1 MADDIY
7 DSKAYDSSEEHN
19 GNASQG
25 QSEPTSAQ
33 ENHVEPEQIY
43 RPAPEY
49 GAYGPV
55 DVSDANNGD
64 VNKNSGDSNHSG
76 ESLQNQ
82 EQIGANGASVANS
95 ANSRDHA
102 NSEYGNGLDNP
113 FLPYGDPYNAN
124 GEQKQT
130 RFGNPYD
137 LSDDNSADNSVDSI
151 DDNSADNSAESQ
163 TAEAPNQV
171 LNQAPDQASI
181 QMQSQTPNVVYK
193 KRGFKAESKENSTIM
208 VAIVSSIISAIVC
221 VVVMAFVLTQGLIPI
236 PGAGTLADVGAQSPS
251 KGTAVVKGGQSPD
264 WRSVAKNVSGGVV
277 SIQARNSK
285 NMSKGSGAI
294 IDKQG
299 HVVTNNHVIAGMQQ
313 LQVTLSSGQIYKAK
327 LVGTDKTTD
336 LAVLKV
342 DGLPSS
348 IKPVDFA
355 DSDALAVGQP
365 IMAIG
370 NPLGYDDTATTGIV
384 SALNRPVSVMDDQS
398 RSEIVTNAVQI
409 DAAINPGNSGGPTF
423 DASGKVIGINSSIA
437 ATSARG
443 GTAGSIGIGFAIP
456 SNLVKRVVNEIIK
469 YGSVKHVALGI
480 MVKSVNVTQNN
491 ITRGG
496 AQVASVT
503 PGAPAAKAG
512 MRAGDTIVAFNGKS
526 VTSNYSLLGFVRATA
541 LGDKATITVVR
552 GNGTVNLTVK
562 FNQEEAAVNGATRQD
577 PRSLRKRGNKKPDSS
592 QNNSQKGSGGDSS
605 DDDDDPLDQLPR
617 GGDDD
622 SDDGGIFDPFGFW

>member
-7 DSKAYDSSEEHN
+7 DSKAYDSSEEQN
-19 GNASQG
+19 GNASQS
-25 QSEPTSAQ
+25 QSKPLSAQ
-33 ENHVEPEQIY
+33 ENQANSEQIY

-55 DVSDANNGD
+55 DAGD
-64 VNKNSGDSNHSG
+64 VNNSG

-82 EQIGANGASVANS
+82 EQSSASNLGSASGTSDASDANGANS
-95 ANSRDHA
+95 ANSSDYAH
-102 NSEYGNGLDNP
+102 SKDSDDLDNP
-113 FLPYGDPYNAN
+113 FLPYGDPYNNNA
-124 GEQKQT
+124 QKRA

-137 LSDDNSADNSVDSI
+137 LSADNSGE
-151 DDNSADNSAESQ
+151 NSADNSADNADSADNI
-163 TAEAPNQV
+163 AENQPAED
-171 LNQAPDQASI
+171 LAQDPAQASS
-181 QMQSQTPNVVYK
+181 QNPLQTPNVVYK
-193 KRGFKAESKENSTIM
+193 KRGFRAESKENSTIT
-208 VAIVSSIISAIVC
+208 VAIVSSIVSAIVC
-221 VVVMAFVLTQGLIPI
+221 VVVMAFALTQGLIPI
-236 PGAGTLADVGAQSPS
+236 PGAGTLADVGAQSHS
-251 KGTAVVKGGQSPD
+251 KGTAVVKGGQAPD

-313 LQVTLSSGQIYKAK
+313 LQVTLSNGQIYKAK

-342 DGLPSS
+342 DGLPNSV
-348 IKPVDFA
+348 KPVDFA

-365 IMAIG
+365 VMAIG

-423 DASGKVIGINSSIA
+423 DAAGKVIGINSSIA

-456 SNLVKRVVNEIIK
+456 SNLVKRVVTEIIK
-469 YGSVKHVALGI
+469 HGSVKHVALGI
-480 MVKSVNVTQNN
+480 MVKSVNVTQNS

-503 PGAPAAKAG
+503 PGAPASKAG

-577 PRSLRKRGNKKPDSS
+577 PRSLRRRSNKKPDSS
-592 QNNSQKGSGGDSS
+592 QNKSQKGDGGDSS
-605 DDDDDPLDQLPR
+605 DDDDDPLNQLPR

>member
-19 GNASQG
+19 GNASQS

-33 ENHVEPEQIY
+33 ENHVESEQIY

-55 DVSDANNGD
+55 DASDANNGD
-64 VNKNSGDSNHSG
+64 ANKNSGDSNHSG

-95 ANSRDHA
+95 ANSRDYA

-124 GEQKQT
+124 GEQKRT

-137 LSDDNSADNSVDSI
+137 LSDDNSTDSSVDNSV
-151 DDNSADNSAESQ
+151 DNSAESQ
-163 TAEAPNQV
+163 PAESPNQV
-171 LNQAPDQASI
+171 LNQAPG
-181 QMQSQTPNVVYK
+181 QMPGQTPNVVYK

-251 KGTAVVKGGQSPD
+251 KGTAVIKGGQAPD

-277 SIQARNSK
+277 SIQARNDK

-313 LQVTLSSGQIYKAK
+313 LQVTLSNGQIYKAK

-469 YGSVKHVALGI
+469 HGSVKHVALGI

-503 PGAPAAKAG
+503 PGAPAAKGG

-592 QNNSQKGSGGDSS
+592 QNKSQKGSGGDSS

>member
-7 DSKAYDSSEEHN
+7 DSKAYDSSDVQSEQS
-19 GNASQG
+19 SQG
-25 QSEPTSAQ
+25 QSQTENAKQTGQGEPQ
-33 ENHVEPEQIY
+33 VY

-55 DVSDANNGD
+55 NTGD
-64 VNKNSGDSNHSG
+64 GSN
-76 ESLQNQ
+76 EN
-82 EQIGANGASVANS
+82 NS
-95 ANSRDHA
+95 ANSSVAGDSSA
-102 NSEYGNGLDNP
+102 NDGEESSRNTVNGDYARSDDNLDNP
-113 FLPYGDPYNAN
+113 FLPYGDPYSGNIKN
-124 GEQKQT
+124 S

-137 LSDDNSADNSVDSI
+137 LSDDAAGDDAADGDAG
-151 DDNSADNSAESQ
+151 DNQGDAVHGEVQGS
-163 TAEAPNQV
+163 
-171 LNQAPDQASI
+171 DQG
-181 QMQSQTPNVVYK
+181 PHVVYK
-193 KRGFKAESKENSTIM
+193 KRGARKESRENSNIT
-208 VAIVSSIISAIVC
+208 VAIVSSIISAVVC
-221 VVVMAFVLTQGLIPI
+221 VVVMSFAITQGLISI
-236 PGAGTLADVGAQSPS
+236 PGSGTLADVGAQSSS

-277 SIQARNSK
+277 SIQARNDK

-313 LQVTLSSGQIYKAK
+313 LQVTLSNGQIYKAK

-342 DGLPSS
+342 DGLPSNV
-348 IKPVDFA
+348 KPVEFA
-355 DSDALAVGQP
+355 DSDALAVGEP
-365 IMAIG
+365 VMAIG

-423 DASGKVIGINSSIA
+423 DAAGKVIGINSSIA

-469 YGSVKHVALGI
+469 NGSVKHVALGI

-503 PGAPAAKAG
+503 PGAPAAKGG
-512 MRAGDTIVAFNGKS
+512 MRAGDTIVAFNGKP

-577 PRSLRKRGNKKPDSS
+577 PRSLRKRGSKKPDSS
-592 QNNSQKGSGGDSS
+592 DKKSQNDNGGDSS
-605 DDDDDPLDQLPR
+605 DGDDDPLDQLPR

>member
-7 DSKAYDSSEEHN
+7 DSKAYDSSEEQN
-19 GNASQG
+19 GNASQS

-33 ENHVEPEQIY
+33 ENHVNSEQIY

-55 DVSDANNGD
+55 DAGDANSDA
-64 VNKNSGDSNHSG
+64 NKNSGDSNNSG

-82 EQIGANGASVANS
+82 EQSGASGASVANG
-95 ANSRDHA
+95 ANSRDYEK
-102 NSEYGNGLDNP
+102 SEYGNDLDNP

-137 LSDDNSADNSVDSI
+137 LSA
-151 DDNSADNSAESQ
+151 DNSADNSAESQ
-163 TAEAPNQV
+163 PAEASNQSPNQS
-171 LNQAPDQASI
+171 P
-181 QMQSQTPNVVYK
+181 SQNPNVVYK

-313 LQVTLSSGQIYKAK
+313 LQVTLSNGQIYKAK

-469 YGSVKHVALGI
+469 NGSVKHVALGI

-503 PGAPAAKAG
+503 PGAPAAKGG

-577 PRSLRKRGNKKPDSS
+577 PRSLRKRSNKKPDPSDKKS
-592 QNNSQKGSGGDSS
+592 QNGNGGDSS
-605 DDDDDPLDQLPR
+605 DDDDDTLDQLPR

>member
-7 DSKAYDSSEEHN
+7 DSKAYDSSEVQSEQS
-19 GNASQG
+19 SQG
-25 QSEPTSAQ
+25 QSQTEETKQTGQGEP
-33 ENHVEPEQIY
+33 QIY

-55 DVSDANNGD
+55 NTGDGSDEN
-64 VNKNSGDSNHSG
+64 
-76 ESLQNQ
+76 
-82 EQIGANGASVANS
+82 NS
-95 ANSRDHA
+95 ANSSVAGDSTA
-102 NSEYGNGLDNP
+102 NDGEESPRNTVNGDYARSDDNLDNP
-113 FLPYGDPYNAN
+113 FLPYGDPYSGNIKN
-124 GEQKQT
+124 S

-137 LSDDNSADNSVDSI
+137 LSDAAADGDAADGDAGDNQ
-151 DDNSADNSAESQ
+151 DDAVHGEVQVVNQGSNQ
-163 TAEAPNQV
+163 NPNQSP
-171 LNQAPDQASI
+171 NQGPH
-181 QMQSQTPNVVYK
+181 VVYK
-193 KRGFKAESKENSTIM
+193 KRGARKESRENSNIT
-208 VAIVSSIISAIVC
+208 VAIVSSIISAVVC
-221 VVVMAFVLTQGLIPI
+221 VVVMSFAITQGLISI
-236 PGAGTLADVGAQSPS
+236 PGSGTLADVGTQSSS

-277 SIQARNSK
+277 SIQARNDK

-313 LQVTLSSGQIYKAK
+313 LQVTLSNGQIYKAK

-342 DGLPSS
+342 DGLPSNV
-348 IKPVDFA
+348 KPVEFA
-355 DSDALAVGQP
+355 NSDALAVGEP
-365 IMAIG
+365 VMAIG

-423 DASGKVIGINSSIA
+423 DAAGKVIGINSSIA

-469 YGSVKHVALGI
+469 NGSVKHVALGI

-503 PGAPAAKAG
+503 PGAPAAKGG
-512 MRAGDTIVAFNGKS
+512 MRAGDTIVAFNGKP

-577 PRSLRKRGNKKPDSS
+577 PRSLRKRGSKKPDSS
-592 QNNSQKGSGGDSS
+592 DKKSQNNNGGDSS
-605 DDDDDPLDQLPR
+605 DGDDDPLDQLPR

>member
-19 GNASQG
+19 GNASQS

-55 DVSDANNGD
+55 GASDVNNSDA
-64 VNKNSGDSNHSG
+64 NKNSGDSNHSV

-95 ANSRDHA
+95 ANSRDYA

-124 GEQKQT
+124 GEQKRT

-137 LSDDNSADNSVDSI
+137 LS

-171 LNQAPDQASI
+171 LNQAPG
-181 QMQSQTPNVVYK
+181 QTPNVVYK

-313 LQVTLSSGQIYKAK
+313 LQVTLSNGQIYKAK

-469 YGSVKHVALGI
+469 NGSVKHVALGI

-503 PGAPAAKAG
+503 PGAPAAKGG

-577 PRSLRKRGNKKPDSS
+577 PRSLRKRSNKKPDSS
-592 QNNSQKGSGGDSS
+592 DKKSQNGNGGDSS
-605 DDDDDPLDQLPR
+605 DDDDDTLDQLPR

>member
-7 DSKAYDSSEEHN
+7 DSKAYDSSEEQN
-19 GNASQG
+19 GNASQS
-25 QSEPTSAQ
+25 QSEPTRAQ

-55 DVSDANNGD
+55 DAGDANSDA
-64 VNKNSGDSNHSG
+64 NKNSGDSNNSG

-82 EQIGANGASVANS
+82 EQSGASGASVANG
-95 ANSRDHA
+95 ANSRDYEK
-102 NSEYGNGLDNP
+102 SEYGNDLDNP
-113 FLPYGDPYNAN
+113 FLPYGDPYNSN

-137 LSDDNSADNSVDSI
+137 LSADNSDDNSADS
-151 DDNSADNSAESQ
+151 SAESQ
-163 TAEAPNQV
+163 PAEASNQSPNQS
-171 LNQAPDQASI
+171 P
-181 QMQSQTPNVVYK
+181 SQNPNVVYK

-208 VAIVSSIISAIVC
+208 VAIVSSIVSAIVC

-251 KGTAVVKGGQSPD
+251 KGTAVIKGGQAPD

-313 LQVTLSSGQIYKAK
+313 LQVTLSNGQIYKAK

-348 IKPVDFA
+348 VKPVDFA

-365 IMAIG
+365 VMAIG

-469 YGSVKHVALGI
+469 NGSVKHVALGI

-503 PGAPAAKAG
+503 PGAPAAKGG

-577 PRSLRKRGNKKPDSS
+577 PRSLRKRSNKKPDSS
-592 QNNSQKGSGGDSS
+592 DKKSQNNNGGDSS
-605 DDDDDPLDQLPR
+605 DGDDDPLDQLPR

>member
-1 MADDIY
+1 M
-7 DSKAYDSSEEHN
+7 
-19 GNASQG
+19 
-25 QSEPTSAQ
+25 
-33 ENHVEPEQIY
+33 
-43 RPAPEY
+43 
-49 GAYGPV
+49 
-55 DVSDANNGD
+55 
-64 VNKNSGDSNHSG
+64 
-76 ESLQNQ
+76 
-82 EQIGANGASVANS
+82 
-95 ANSRDHA
+95 
-102 NSEYGNGLDNP
+102 
-113 FLPYGDPYNAN
+113 
-124 GEQKQT
+124 
-130 RFGNPYD
+130 
-137 LSDDNSADNSVDSI
+137 SDDAADGDAGDGDAGDNQ
-151 DDNSADNSAESQ
+151 DDAVHGEVQVINQGSNQ
-163 TAEAPNQV
+163 NPNQG
-171 LNQAPDQASI
+171 PH
-181 QMQSQTPNVVYK
+181 VVYK
-193 KRGFKAESKENSTIM
+193 KRGARKESRENSNIT
-208 VAIVSSIISAIVC
+208 VAIVSSIISAVVC
-221 VVVMAFVLTQGLIPI
+221 VVVMSFAITQGLISI
-236 PGAGTLADVGAQSPS
+236 PGSGTLADVGTQSSS

-277 SIQARNSK
+277 SIQARNDK

-313 LQVTLSSGQIYKAK
+313 LQVTLSNGQIYKAK

-342 DGLPSS
+342 DGLPSNV
-348 IKPVDFA
+348 KPVEFA
-355 DSDALAVGQP
+355 DSDALAVGEP
-365 IMAIG
+365 VMAIG

-423 DASGKVIGINSSIA
+423 DAAGKVIGINSSIA

-469 YGSVKHVALGI
+469 NGSVKHVALGI

-503 PGAPAAKAG
+503 PGAPAAKGG
-512 MRAGDTIVAFNGKS
+512 MRAGDTIVAFNGKP

-577 PRSLRKRGNKKPDSS
+577 PRSLRKRGSKKPDSS
-592 QNNSQKGSGGDSS
+592 DKKSQNNNGGDSS
-605 DDDDDPLDQLPR
+605 GGDDDPLDQLPR

>member
-7 DSKAYDSSEEHN
+7 DSKAYDSSEEQN
-19 GNASQG
+19 GNASQS
-25 QSEPTSAQ
+25 QSKPLSAQ
-33 ENHVEPEQIY
+33 ENQANSEQIY

-55 DVSDANNGD
+55 DEGD
-64 VNKNSGDSNHSG
+64 VNNSG

-82 EQIGANGASVANS
+82 EQSSASNLGSASGTSDASDASGANS
-95 ANSRDHA
+95 ANSSDYAH
-102 NSEYGNGLDNP
+102 SKDSDDLDNP
-113 FLPYGDPYNAN
+113 FLPYGDPYNNNA
-124 GEQKQT
+124 QKRA

-137 LSDDNSADNSVDSI
+137 LSTDNSGENSADNAD
-151 DDNSADNSAESQ
+151 SADNIAENQPAEDLAQNPAQDSSQ
-163 TAEAPNQV
+163 NP
-171 LNQAPDQASI
+171 L
-181 QMQSQTPNVVYK
+181 QTPNVVYK
-193 KRGFKAESKENSTIM
+193 KHGFRAESKENSTIT

-221 VVVMAFVLTQGLIPI
+221 VVVMAFALTQGLIPI
-236 PGAGTLADVGAQSPS
+236 PGAGTLADVGAQSHS
-251 KGTAVVKGGQSPD
+251 KGTAVVKGGQAPD

-313 LQVTLSSGQIYKAK
+313 LQVTLSNGQIYKAK

-342 DGLPSS
+342 DGLPNNV
-348 IKPVDFA
+348 KPVDFA

-365 IMAIG
+365 VMAIG

-423 DASGKVIGINSSIA
+423 DAAGKVIGINSSIA

-456 SNLVKRVVNEIIK
+456 SNLVKRVVTEIIK
-469 YGSVKHVALGI
+469 HGSVKHVALGI

-577 PRSLRKRGNKKPDSS
+577 PRSLRRRSNKKPDSS
-592 QNNSQKGSGGDSS
+592 QNKSQKGDGGGSS
-605 DDDDDPLDQLPR
+605 DDDDDSLDQLPR

>member
-7 DSKAYDSSEEHN
+7 DSKAYDSSEEQN
-19 GNASQG
+19 GNASQS
-25 QSEPTSAQ
+25 QSELTRAQ
-33 ENHVEPEQIY
+33 ENHVNSEQIY

-55 DVSDANNGD
+55 DAGDANSDA
-64 VNKNSGDSNHSG
+64 NKNSGDSNNSD

-82 EQIGANGASVANS
+82 EQSGASGASVANG
-95 ANSRDHA
+95 ANSRDYEK
-102 NSEYGNGLDNP
+102 SEYGNDLDNP
-113 FLPYGDPYNAN
+113 FLPYGDPYNSN

-137 LSDDNSADNSVDSI
+137 LSDDHSVDNSV
-151 DDNSADNSAESQ
+151 DNSAESQ
-163 TAEAPNQV
+163 PAEAS
-171 LNQAPDQASI
+171 NQASN
-181 QMQSQTPNVVYK
+181 QSPSQNPNVVYK

-313 LQVTLSSGQIYKAK
+313 LQVTLSNGQIYKAK

-348 IKPVDFA
+348 VKPVDFA

-365 IMAIG
+365 VMAIG

-469 YGSVKHVALGI
+469 NGSVKHVALGI

-503 PGAPAAKAG
+503 PGAPAAKGG

-577 PRSLRKRGNKKPDSS
+577 PRSLRKRSNKKPDPSDKKS
-592 QNNSQKGSGGDSS
+592 QNGNGGDSS
-605 DDDDDPLDQLPR
+605 DDDDDTLDQLPR

>member
-1 MADDIY
+1 
-7 DSKAYDSSEEHN
+7 KAYDSSEEHN
-19 GNASQG
+19 GNASQS

-55 DVSDANNGD
+55 GASDVNNSDA
-64 VNKNSGDSNHSG
+64 NKNSGDSNHSV

-95 ANSRDHA
+95 ANSRDYA

-124 GEQKQT
+124 GEQKRT

-137 LSDDNSADNSVDSI
+137 LS

-171 LNQAPDQASI
+171 LNQAPG
-181 QMQSQTPNVVYK
+181 QMLSQTPNVVYK

-313 LQVTLSSGQIYKAK
+313 LQVTLSNGQIYKAK

-469 YGSVKHVALGI
+469 HGSVKHVALGI

-592 QNNSQKGSGGDSS
+592 QNKRQKGDGGDSS

>member
-7 DSKAYDSSEEHN
+7 DSKAYDSSEEQN
-19 GNASQG
+19 GNASQS

-55 DVSDANNGD
+55 DASDANNGD
-64 VNKNSGDSNHSG
+64 ANKNSGDSNNSG

-82 EQIGANGASVANS
+82 EQSGASGASVANG
-95 ANSRDHA
+95 ANSRDYE
-102 NSEYGNGLDNP
+102 NSEYGNDLDNP

-137 LSDDNSADNSVDSI
+137 LSDDNSADNS
-151 DDNSADNSAESQ
+151 AESQ
-163 TAEAPNQV
+163 PAEAS
-171 LNQAPDQASI
+171 NQASN
-181 QMQSQTPNVVYK
+181 QSPSQNPNVVYK

-251 KGTAVVKGGQSPD
+251 KGTAVIKGGQAPD

-277 SIQARNSK
+277 SIQARNDK

-313 LQVTLSSGQIYKAK
+313 LQVTLSNGQIYKAK

-342 DGLPSS
+342 DGLPSNV
-348 IKPVDFA
+348 KPVEFA
-355 DSDALAVGQP
+355 NSDALAVGEP
-365 IMAIG
+365 VMAIG

-423 DASGKVIGINSSIA
+423 DAAGKVIGINSSIA

-469 YGSVKHVALGI
+469 NGSVKHVALGI

-503 PGAPAAKAG
+503 PGAPAAKGG
-512 MRAGDTIVAFNGKS
+512 MRAGDTIVAFNGKP

-577 PRSLRKRGNKKPDSS
+577 PRSLRKRGSKKPDSS
-592 QNNSQKGSGGDSS
+592 DKKSQNNNGGDSS
-605 DDDDDPLDQLPR
+605 DGDDDPLDQLPR

>member
-19 GNASQG
+19 GNASQS

-33 ENHVEPEQIY
+33 ENHVESEQIY

-55 DVSDANNGD
+55 DASDANNGD
-64 VNKNSGDSNHSG
+64 ANKNSGDSNHSG

-95 ANSRDHA
+95 ANSRDYA

-124 GEQKQT
+124 GEQKRT

-137 LSDDNSADNSVDSI
+137 LSDDNSTDSS

-163 TAEAPNQV
+163 PAEAPNQV
-171 LNQAPDQASI
+171 LNQVPDQASS

-193 KRGFKAESKENSTIM
+193 KRGFKAEYKENSTIM

-313 LQVTLSSGQIYKAK
+313 LQVTLSNGQIYKAK

-469 YGSVKHVALGI
+469 HGSVKHVALGI

-592 QNNSQKGSGGDSS
+592 QNKRQKGDGGDSS

>member
-7 DSKAYDSSEEHN
+7 DSKAYDSSEEQN
-19 GNASQG
+19 GNASQS
-25 QSEPTSAQ
+25 QSKPLSAQ
-33 ENHVEPEQIY
+33 ENQANSEQIY

-55 DVSDANNGD
+55 GAGD
-64 VNKNSGDSNHSG
+64 VNNSG

-82 EQIGANGASVANS
+82 EQSSASNLGSASGTSDASDANGANS
-95 ANSRDHA
+95 ANSSDYAHS
-102 NSEYGNGLDNP
+102 NDSDDLDNP
-113 FLPYGDPYNAN
+113 FLPYGDPYNNNA
-124 GEQKQT
+124 QKRA

-137 LSDDNSADNSVDSI
+137 LSADNSGE
-151 DDNSADNSAESQ
+151 NSADNSADNADSADNIAANQ
-163 TAEAPNQV
+163 PAEDLAQNPT
-171 LNQAPDQASI
+171 QASS
-181 QMQSQTPNVVYK
+181 QNPLQTPNVVYK
-193 KRGFKAESKENSTIM
+193 KRGFRAESKENSTIT
-208 VAIVSSIISAIVC
+208 VAIVSSIVSAIVC
-221 VVVMAFVLTQGLIPI
+221 VVVMAFALTQGLIPI
-236 PGAGTLADVGAQSPS
+236 PGAGTLADVGAQSHS
-251 KGTAVVKGGQSPD
+251 KGTAVVKGGQAPD

-313 LQVTLSSGQIYKAK
+313 LQVTLSNGQIYKAK

-342 DGLPSS
+342 DGLPNSV
-348 IKPVDFA
+348 KPVDFA

-365 IMAIG
+365 VMAIG

-423 DASGKVIGINSSIA
+423 DAAGKVIGINSSIA

-456 SNLVKRVVNEIIK
+456 SNLVKRVVTEIIK
-469 YGSVKHVALGI
+469 HGSVKHVALGI
-480 MVKSVNVTQNN
+480 MVKSVNVTQNS

-577 PRSLRKRGNKKPDSS
+577 PRSLRRRSNKKPDSS
-592 QNNSQKGSGGDSS
+592 QNKSQKGDGGGSS
-605 DDDDDPLDQLPR
+605 DDDDDPLNQLPR

>member
-7 DSKAYDSSEEHN
+7 DSKAYDSSEEQN
-19 GNASQG
+19 GNASQS

-33 ENHVEPEQIY
+33 ENHVNSEQIY

-55 DVSDANNGD
+55 DAGDANSDA
-64 VNKNSGDSNHSG
+64 NKNSGDSNNSG

-82 EQIGANGASVANS
+82 EQSGASGASVANG
-95 ANSRDHA
+95 ANSRDYEK
-102 NSEYGNGLDNP
+102 SEYGNDLDNP

-137 LSDDNSADNSVDSI
+137 LSA
-151 DDNSADNSAESQ
+151 DNSADNSAESQ
-163 TAEAPNQV
+163 PAEASNQSPNQS
-171 LNQAPDQASI
+171 P
-181 QMQSQTPNVVYK
+181 SQNPNVVYK

-251 KGTAVVKGGQSPD
+251 KGTAVVKGGQAPD

-313 LQVTLSSGQIYKAK
+313 LQVTLSNGQIYKAK

-348 IKPVDFA
+348 VKPVDFA

-365 IMAIG
+365 VMAIG

-469 YGSVKHVALGI
+469 NGSVKHVALGI

-503 PGAPAAKAG
+503 PGAPAAKGG

-577 PRSLRKRGNKKPDSS
+577 PRSLRKRSNKKPDSS
-592 QNNSQKGSGGDSS
+592 DKKSQNGNGGDSS
-605 DDDDDPLDQLPR
+605 DDDDDTLDQLPR

>member
-7 DSKAYDSSEEHN
+7 DSKAYDSSEEQN
-19 GNASQG
+19 GNASQS
-25 QSEPTSAQ
+25 QSEPTSVQ
-33 ENHVEPEQIY
+33 ENHVNPEQIY

-55 DVSDANNGD
+55 DASDANNGD
-64 VNKNSGDSNHSG
+64 ANKNSGDSNNSG

-82 EQIGANGASVANS
+82 EQNGASSASVANS
-95 ANSRDHA
+95 ANRRDYE
-102 NSEYGNGLDNP
+102 NSEYGNDLDTP

-124 GEQKQT
+124 GEQKRT

-137 LSDDNSADNSVDSI
+137 LGDDNSADNSVDG
-151 DDNSADNSAESQ
+151 SADSGDDNSAESQ
-163 TAEAPNQV
+163 PAEEPNQS
-171 LNQAPDQASI
+171 PI
-181 QMQSQTPNVVYK
+181 QNPNVVYK

-264 WRSVAKNVSGGVV
+264 WRSVSKNVSGGVV

-313 LQVTLSSGQIYKAK
+313 LQVTLSNGQIYKAK

-348 IKPVDFA
+348 VKPVDFA

-469 YGSVKHVALGI
+469 NGSVKHVALGI

-503 PGAPAAKAG
+503 PGAPAAKGG

-592 QNNSQKGSGGDSS
+592 DKKSQNGNGGDSS
-605 DDDDDPLDQLPR
+605 DDDDDTLDQLPR

>member
-7 DSKAYDSSEEHN
+7 DSKAYDSSEEQN
-19 GNASQG
+19 GNASQS
-25 QSEPTSAQ
+25 QSEPTSVQ
-33 ENHVEPEQIY
+33 ENHVNPEQIY

-55 DVSDANNGD
+55 DAGDANSDA
-64 VNKNSGDSNHSG
+64 NKNSGDSNNFG

-82 EQIGANGASVANS
+82 EQNGASSASVANS
-95 ANSRDHA
+95 ANSRDYEK
-102 NSEYGNGLDNP
+102 SEYGNDLDNP
-113 FLPYGDPYNAN
+113 FLPYGDPYNSN

-137 LSDDNSADNSVDSI
+137 LSDDNSDGNSA
-151 DDNSADNSAESQ
+151 DNSADNSAESQ
-163 TAEAPNQV
+163 PAEAPNQV
-171 LNQAPDQASI
+171 LNQAPG
-181 QMQSQTPNVVYK
+181 QMPGKTPNVVYK

-313 LQVTLSSGQIYKAK
+313 LQVTLSNGQIYKAK

-469 YGSVKHVALGI
+469 HGSVKHVALGI

-592 QNNSQKGSGGDSS
+592 QNKRQKGDGGDSS

>member
-7 DSKAYDSSEEHN
+7 DSKAYDSSEEQN
-19 GNASQG
+19 GNASQS

-55 DVSDANNGD
+55 DAGDANSDA
-64 VNKNSGDSNHSG
+64 NKNSGDSNNSG

-82 EQIGANGASVANS
+82 EQSGASGASVANG
-95 ANSRDHA
+95 ANSRDYE
-102 NSEYGNGLDNP
+102 NSEYGNDLDNP

-137 LSDDNSADNSVDSI
+137 LSDDNSADNS
-151 DDNSADNSAESQ
+151 AESQ
-163 TAEAPNQV
+163 PAEAS
-171 LNQAPDQASI
+171 NQASN
-181 QMQSQTPNVVYK
+181 QSPSQNPNVVYK

-251 KGTAVVKGGQSPD
+251 KGTAVIKGGQAPD

-277 SIQARNSK
+277 SIQARNDK

-313 LQVTLSSGQIYKAK
+313 LQVTLSNGQIYKAK

-348 IKPVDFA
+348 VKPVDFA

-365 IMAIG
+365 VMAIG

-469 YGSVKHVALGI
+469 NGSVKHVALGI

-503 PGAPAAKAG
+503 PGAPAAKGG

-577 PRSLRKRGNKKPDSS
+577 PRSLRKRSNKKPDSS
-592 QNNSQKGSGGDSS
+592 DKKSQNGSGGDSS
-605 DDDDDPLDQLPR
+605 DDDDDTLDQLPR

>member
-7 DSKAYDSSEEHN
+7 DSKAYDSSEEQN
-19 GNASQG
+19 GNASQS
-25 QSEPTSAQ
+25 QSKPLSAQ
-33 ENHVEPEQIY
+33 ENQANSEQIY

-55 DVSDANNGD
+55 GAGD
-64 VNKNSGDSNHSG
+64 VNNSG

-82 EQIGANGASVANS
+82 EQSSASNLGSASGTSDASDANGANS
-95 ANSRDHA
+95 ANSSDYAH
-102 NSEYGNGLDNP
+102 SKDSDDLDNP
-113 FLPYGDPYNAN
+113 FLPYGDPYNNNA
-124 GEQKQT
+124 QKRA

-137 LSDDNSADNSVDSI
+137 LSADNSGE
-151 DDNSADNSAESQ
+151 NSADNSADNADSADNI
-163 TAEAPNQV
+163 AENQPAED
-171 LNQAPDQASI
+171 LAQDPAQASS
-181 QMQSQTPNVVYK
+181 QNPLQTPNVVYK
-193 KRGFKAESKENSTIM
+193 KRGFRAESKENSTIT
-208 VAIVSSIISAIVC
+208 VAIVSSIVSAIVC
-221 VVVMAFVLTQGLIPI
+221 VVVMAFALTQGLIPI
-236 PGAGTLADVGAQSPS
+236 PGAGTLADVGAQSHS
-251 KGTAVVKGGQSPD
+251 KGTAVVKGGQAPD

-313 LQVTLSSGQIYKAK
+313 LQVTLSNGQIYKAK

-342 DGLPSS
+342 DGLPNSV
-348 IKPVDFA
+348 KPVDFA

-365 IMAIG
+365 VMAIG

-423 DASGKVIGINSSIA
+423 DAAGKVIGINSSIA

-456 SNLVKRVVNEIIK
+456 SNLVKRVVTEIIK
-469 YGSVKHVALGI
+469 HGSVKHVALGI

-577 PRSLRKRGNKKPDSS
+577 PRSLRRRSNKKPDSS
-592 QNNSQKGSGGDSS
+592 QNKSQKGDGGDSS
-605 DDDDDPLDQLPR
+605 DDDDDPLNQLPR

>member
-19 GNASQG
+19 GNASQS

-33 ENHVEPEQIY
+33 ENHVNPEQIY

-55 DVSDANNGD
+55 DAGDANSDAN
-64 VNKNSGDSNHSG
+64 KNNGDSNNSG

-82 EQIGANGASVANS
+82 EQIGASGASVANS
-95 ANSRDHA
+95 ANRRDYE
-102 NSEYGNGLDNP
+102 NSEYGNDLDTP

-124 GEQKQT
+124 GEQKRT

-137 LSDDNSADNSVDSI
+137 LG

-163 TAEAPNQV
+163 PAEASNQAPNQ
-171 LNQAPDQASI
+171 ASS
-181 QMQSQTPNVVYK
+181 QMPSQSPSQNPNVVYK

-313 LQVTLSSGQIYKAK
+313 LQVTLSNGQIYKAK

-469 YGSVKHVALGI
+469 HGSVKHVALGI

-592 QNNSQKGSGGDSS
+592 QNKSQKGDGGDSS

>member
-19 GNASQG
+19 GNASQS

-33 ENHVEPEQIY
+33 ENHVNSEQIY

-55 DVSDANNGD
+55 DAGDANSDAN
-64 VNKNSGDSNHSG
+64 KNNGDSNNSG

-82 EQIGANGASVANS
+82 EQSGASSASVANS
-95 ANSRDHA
+95 ANSRDYEK
-102 NSEYGNGLDNP
+102 SEYGNDLDNP
-113 FLPYGDPYNAN
+113 FLPYGDPYNSN

-137 LSDDNSADNSVDSI
+137 LSDGNSA
-151 DDNSADNSAESQ
+151 DNSADNSAESQ
-163 TAEAPNQV
+163 PAESPNQV
-171 LNQAPDQASI
+171 PDQAS
-181 QMQSQTPNVVYK
+181 SQTTSQNPNVVYK

-251 KGTAVVKGGQSPD
+251 KGTAVVKGGQAPD

-313 LQVTLSSGQIYKAK
+313 LQVTLSNGQIYKAK

-348 IKPVDFA
+348 VKPVDFA

-469 YGSVKHVALGI
+469 NGSVKHVALGI

-503 PGAPAAKAG
+503 PGAPAAKGG

-592 QNNSQKGSGGDSS
+592 QNKSQKGDGGDSS

>member
-7 DSKAYDSSEEHN
+7 DSKAYDSSEEQN
-19 GNASQG
+19 GNASQS
-25 QSEPTSAQ
+25 QSKPLGAQ
-33 ENHVEPEQIY
+33 ENQANSEQIY

-49 GAYGPV
+49 GAYGPI
-55 DVSDANNGD
+55 DAGD
-64 VNKNSGDSNHSG
+64 VNNSG

-82 EQIGANGASVANS
+82 EQSGVSNLGGASGANVASGANGSDYAHLEDS
-95 ANSRDHA
+95 DD
-102 NSEYGNGLDNP
+102 LDNP
-113 FLPYGDPYNAN
+113 FLPYGDPYNNA
-124 GEQKQT
+124 QKQA

-137 LSDDNSADNSVDSI
+137 LSAGNN
-151 DDNSADNSAESQ
+151 ADNSANTDNADNIAENQ
-163 TAEAPNQV
+163 PAEAPNQ
-171 LNQAPDQASI
+171 APR
-181 QMQSQTPNVVYK
+181 QTPNVVYK
-193 KRGFKAESKENSTIM
+193 KRGFKAESKENSTIT

-221 VVVMAFVLTQGLIPI
+221 VVVMAFALTQGIIPI
-236 PGAGTLADVGAQSPS
+236 PGAGTLANVGAQSPS
-251 KGTAVVKGGQSPD
+251 KGTAVVKGGQTPD

-277 SIQARNSK
+277 SIQARNST

-294 IDKQG
+294 IDRQG

-313 LQVTLSSGQIYKAK
+313 LQVTLSNGQIYKAK

-348 IKPVDFA
+348 VKPVDFA

-365 IMAIG
+365 VMAIG

-456 SNLVKRVVNEIIK
+456 SNLVKRVVTEIIK
-469 YGSVKHVALGI
+469 NGSVKHVALGI

-512 MRAGDTIVAFNGKS
+512 MRAGDTIVAFNGRS

-577 PRSLRKRGNKKPDSS
+577 PRSLRRRGNKKPDSS
-592 QNNSQKGSGGDSS
+592 QNKSQKGNGGDSL
-605 DDDDDPLDQLPR
+605 DDGDPLDQLPR

>member
-7 DSKAYDSSEEHN
+7 DSKAYDSSEEQN
-19 GNASQG
+19 GNASQS

-33 ENHVEPEQIY
+33 ENHVNPEQIY

-55 DVSDANNGD
+55 DASDANNGD
-64 VNKNSGDSNHSG
+64 ANKNSGDSNHSG

-95 ANSRDHA
+95 ANSRDYE
-102 NSEYGNGLDNP
+102 NSEYGNDLDTP
-113 FLPYGDPYNAN
+113 FLPYGDPYNSN

-137 LSDDNSADNSVDSI
+137 LG

-163 TAEAPNQV
+163 PAEAPNQV
-171 LNQAPDQASI
+171 LNQAPG
-181 QMQSQTPNVVYK
+181 QMPGKTPNVVYK

-313 LQVTLSSGQIYKAK
+313 LQVTLSNGQIYKAK

-348 IKPVDFA
+348 VKPVDFA

-469 YGSVKHVALGI
+469 HGSVKHVALGI

-503 PGAPAAKAG
+503 PGAPAAKGG

-592 QNNSQKGSGGDSS
+592 DKKSQNGNGGDSS
-605 DDDDDPLDQLPR
+605 DDDDDTLDQLPR

>member
-19 GNASQG
+19 GNASQS

-33 ENHVEPEQIY
+33 ENHVNSEQIY

-55 DVSDANNGD
+55 DASDANNGD
-64 VNKNSGDSNHSG
+64 ANKNSGDSNHSG

-95 ANSRDHA
+95 ANSRDYE
-102 NSEYGNGLDNP
+102 NSEYGNDLDTP
-113 FLPYGDPYNAN
+113 FLPYGDPYNSN

-137 LSDDNSADNSVDSI
+137 LSDDNSADNSVDSS

-171 LNQAPDQASI
+171 LNQAPG
-181 QMQSQTPNVVYK
+181 QMPGQTPNVVYK

-313 LQVTLSSGQIYKAK
+313 LQVTLSNGQIYKAK

-469 YGSVKHVALGI
+469 NGSVKHVALGI

-592 QNNSQKGSGGDSS
+592 QNKSQKGSGGDSS

>member
-7 DSKAYDSSEEHN
+7 DSKAYDSSDVQSEQS
-19 GNASQG
+19 SQG
-25 QSEPTSAQ
+25 QSQTENAKQTGQDEP
-33 ENHVEPEQIY
+33 QIY

-55 DVSDANNGD
+55 NTGDGSDEN
-64 VNKNSGDSNHSG
+64 
-76 ESLQNQ
+76 
-82 EQIGANGASVANS
+82 NS
-95 ANSRDHA
+95 ANSSVAGDSSA
-102 NSEYGNGLDNP
+102 NDGEESSRNTVNGDYARSDDNLDNP
-113 FLPYGDPYNAN
+113 FLPYADPYSSNIKN
-124 GEQKQT
+124 S

-137 LSDDNSADNSVDSI
+137 LSDDAAGDAAAAGDAEDAGDNQGDAVHGEVQGS
-151 DDNSADNSAESQ
+151 
-163 TAEAPNQV
+163 
-171 LNQAPDQASI
+171 DQG
-181 QMQSQTPNVVYK
+181 PHVVYK
-193 KRGFKAESKENSTIM
+193 KRGARKESRENSNIT
-208 VAIVSSIISAIVC
+208 VAIVSSIISAVVC
-221 VVVMAFVLTQGLIPI
+221 VVVMSFAITQGLISI
-236 PGAGTLADVGAQSPS
+236 PGSGTLADVGAQSSS

-277 SIQARNSK
+277 SIQARNDK

-313 LQVTLSSGQIYKAK
+313 LQVTLSNGQIYKAK

-342 DGLPSS
+342 DGLPSNV
-348 IKPVDFA
+348 KPVEFA
-355 DSDALAVGQP
+355 DSDALAVGEP
-365 IMAIG
+365 VMAIG

-423 DASGKVIGINSSIA
+423 DAAGKVIGINSSIA

-469 YGSVKHVALGI
+469 NGSVKHVALGI

-503 PGAPAAKAG
+503 PGAPAAKGG
-512 MRAGDTIVAFNGKS
+512 MRAGDTIVAFNGKP

-577 PRSLRKRGNKKPDSS
+577 PRSLRKRGSKKPDSS
-592 QNNSQKGSGGDSS
+592 DG
-605 DDDDDPLDQLPR
+605 DDDPLDQLPR

>member
-19 GNASQG
+19 GNASQS

-33 ENHVEPEQIY
+33 ENHVESEQIY

-55 DVSDANNGD
+55 DASDANNGD
-64 VNKNSGDSNHSG
+64 ANKNSGDSNHSV

-95 ANSRDHA
+95 ANSRDYA

-137 LSDDNSADNSVDSI
+137 LSDDNSTDSSDDNSV
-151 DDNSADNSAESQ
+151 DNSAESQ
-163 TAEAPNQV
+163 PAEAPDQV
-171 LNQAPDQASI
+171 PDQASS
-181 QMQSQTPNVVYK
+181 QTPSQTPNVVYK
-193 KRGFKAESKENSTIM
+193 KRGFKAESKENSTII

-313 LQVTLSSGQIYKAK
+313 LQVTLSNGQIYKAK

-469 YGSVKHVALGI
+469 HGSVKHVALGI

-592 QNNSQKGSGGDSS
+592 QNKSQKGSGGDSS

>member
-19 GNASQG
+19 GNASQS

-33 ENHVEPEQIY
+33 ENHVESEQIY

-55 DVSDANNGD
+55 DASDANNGD
-64 VNKNSGDSNHSG
+64 ANKNSGDSNHSG

-95 ANSRDHA
+95 ANSRDYA

-124 GEQKQT
+124 GEQKRT

-137 LSDDNSADNSVDSI
+137 LSDDNSDGNSA
-151 DDNSADNSAESQ
+151 DNSADNSAESQ
-163 TAEAPNQV
+163 PAEAPNQV
-171 LNQAPDQASI
+171 LNQAPG
-181 QMQSQTPNVVYK
+181 QMPGKTPNVVYK

-313 LQVTLSSGQIYKAK
+313 LQVTLSNGQIYKAK

-348 IKPVDFA
+348 VKPVDFA

-469 YGSVKHVALGI
+469 HGSVKHVALGI

-503 PGAPAAKAG
+503 PGAPAAKGG

-592 QNNSQKGSGGDSS
+592 DKKSQNGNGGDSS
-605 DDDDDPLDQLPR
+605 DDDDDTLDQLPR

>member
-7 DSKAYDSSEEHN
+7 DSKAYDSSEEQN
-19 GNASQG
+19 GNASQS
-25 QSEPTSAQ
+25 QSEPTSVQ
-33 ENHVEPEQIY
+33 ENHVNPEQIY

-55 DVSDANNGD
+55 DAGDANSDA
-64 VNKNSGDSNHSG
+64 NKNSGDSNNFG

-82 EQIGANGASVANS
+82 EQNGASSASVANS
-95 ANSRDHA
+95 ANSRDYEK
-102 NSEYGNGLDNP
+102 SEYGNDLDNP
-113 FLPYGDPYNAN
+113 FLPYGDPYNSN

-137 LSDDNSADNSVDSI
+137 LSDDNSDGNSA
-151 DDNSADNSAESQ
+151 DNSADNSAESQ
-163 TAEAPNQV
+163 PAEAPNQV
-171 LNQAPDQASI
+171 LNQAPG
-181 QMQSQTPNVVYK
+181 QMPGKTPNVVYK

-313 LQVTLSSGQIYKAK
+313 LQVTLSNGQIYKAK

-348 IKPVDFA
+348 VKPVDFA

-469 YGSVKHVALGI
+469 HGSVKHVALGI

-503 PGAPAAKAG
+503 PGAPAAKGG
-512 MRAGDTIVAFNGKS
+512 MRAGDTIVAFNSKS

-592 QNNSQKGSGGDSS
+592 DKKSQNGNGGDSS
-605 DDDDDPLDQLPR
+605 DDDDDTLDQLPR

>member
-7 DSKAYDSSEEHN
+7 DSKAYDSSEEQN
-19 GNASQG
+19 GNASQS

-55 DVSDANNGD
+55 DAGDANSDA
-64 VNKNSGDSNHSG
+64 NKNSGDSNNSG

-82 EQIGANGASVANS
+82 EQSGASGASVANG
-95 ANSRDHA
+95 ANSRDYEK
-102 NSEYGNGLDNP
+102 SEYGNDLDNP
-113 FLPYGDPYNAN
+113 FLPYGDPYNSN

-137 LSDDNSADNSVDSI
+137 LSDDNSA
-151 DDNSADNSAESQ
+151 ESQ
-163 TAEAPNQV
+163 PAEASNQ
-171 LNQAPDQASI
+171 LP
-181 QMQSQTPNVVYK
+181 SQNPNVVYK

-251 KGTAVVKGGQSPD
+251 KGTAVIKGGQAPD

-313 LQVTLSSGQIYKAK
+313 LQVTLSNGQIYKAK

-348 IKPVDFA
+348 VKPVDFA

-365 IMAIG
+365 VMAIG

-469 YGSVKHVALGI
+469 NGSVKHVALGI

-503 PGAPAAKAG
+503 PGAPAAKGG

-577 PRSLRKRGNKKPDSS
+577 PRSLRKRSNKKPDSS
-592 QNNSQKGSGGDSS
+592 DKKSQNGNGGDSS
-605 DDDDDPLDQLPR
+605 DDDDDTLDQLPR

>member
-19 GNASQG
+19 GNASQS

-33 ENHVEPEQIY
+33 ENHVESEQIY

-55 DVSDANNGD
+55 GASDANNGD
-64 VNKNSGDSNHSG
+64 ANKNSGDSNHSG

-82 EQIGANGASVANS
+82 EQIGANGANVANS
-95 ANSRDHA
+95 ANSRDYA

-124 GEQKQT
+124 GEQKRT

-137 LSDDNSADNSVDSI
+137 LSDDNSADNSADSI

-163 TAEAPNQV
+163 PAEAPNQV
-171 LNQAPDQASI
+171 PDQVLNQAPG
-181 QMQSQTPNVVYK
+181 QMPSQTPNVVYK

-313 LQVTLSSGQIYKAK
+313 LQVTLSNGQIYKAK

-469 YGSVKHVALGI
+469 HGSVKHVALGI

-592 QNNSQKGSGGDSS
+592 QNKRQKGDGGDSS

>member
-7 DSKAYDSSEEHN
+7 DSKAYDSSEVQSEQS
-19 GNASQG
+19 SQG
-25 QSEPTSAQ
+25 QSQTEETKQTGQGEP
-33 ENHVEPEQIY
+33 QIY

-55 DVSDANNGD
+55 NTGDGSDEN
-64 VNKNSGDSNHSG
+64 
-76 ESLQNQ
+76 
-82 EQIGANGASVANS
+82 NS
-95 ANSRDHA
+95 ANSSVAGDSSA
-102 NSEYGNGLDNP
+102 NDGEELSRNTVNGDYAHSDDNLDNP
-113 FLPYGDPYNAN
+113 FLPYGDPYSGNIKN
-124 GEQKQT
+124 S

-137 LSDDNSADNSVDSI
+137 LSDDAADGDAGDNQ
-151 DDNSADNSAESQ
+151 DDAVHGEVQVVNQ
-163 TAEAPNQV
+163 GPNQG
-171 LNQAPDQASI
+171 PH
-181 QMQSQTPNVVYK
+181 VVYK
-193 KRGFKAESKENSTIM
+193 KRGARKESRENSNIT
-208 VAIVSSIISAIVC
+208 VAIVSSIISAVVC
-221 VVVMAFVLTQGLIPI
+221 VVVMSFAITQGLISI
-236 PGAGTLADVGAQSPS
+236 PGSGTLADVGTQSSS

-277 SIQARNSK
+277 SIQARNDK

-313 LQVTLSSGQIYKAK
+313 LQVTLSNGQIYKAK

-342 DGLPSS
+342 DGLPSNV
-348 IKPVDFA
+348 KPVEFA
-355 DSDALAVGQP
+355 DSDALAVGEP
-365 IMAIG
+365 VMAIG

-423 DASGKVIGINSSIA
+423 DAAGKVIGINSSIA

-469 YGSVKHVALGI
+469 NGSVKHVALGI

-503 PGAPAAKAG
+503 PGAPAAKGG
-512 MRAGDTIVAFNGKS
+512 MRAGDTIVAFNGKP

-577 PRSLRKRGNKKPDSS
+577 PRSLRKRGSKKPDSS
-592 QNNSQKGSGGDSS
+592 DKKSQNNNGGDSS
-605 DDDDDPLDQLPR
+605 GGDDDPLDQLPR

>member
-19 GNASQG
+19 GNASQS

-55 DVSDANNGD
+55 GASDVNNSDA
-64 VNKNSGDSNHSG
+64 NKNSGDSNHSV

-95 ANSRDHA
+95 ANSRDYA

-124 GEQKQT
+124 GEQKRT

-137 LSDDNSADNSVDSI
+137 LS

-171 LNQAPDQASI
+171 LNQAPG
-181 QMQSQTPNVVYK
+181 QMLSQTPNVVYK

-313 LQVTLSSGQIYKAK
+313 LQVTLSNGQIYKAK

-469 YGSVKHVALGI
+469 HGSVKHVALGI

-592 QNNSQKGSGGDSS
+592 QNKRQKGDGGDSS

>member
-7 DSKAYDSSEEHN
+7 DSKAYDSSEEQN
-19 GNASQG
+19 GNASQS
-25 QSEPTSAQ
+25 QSKPLSAQ
-33 ENHVEPEQIY
+33 ENQANSEQIY

-55 DVSDANNGD
+55 DAGD
-64 VNKNSGDSNHSG
+64 VNNSG

-82 EQIGANGASVANS
+82 EQSSASNLGSASGTSDASDANGANS
-95 ANSRDHA
+95 ANSSDYAH
-102 NSEYGNGLDNP
+102 SKDSDDLDNP
-113 FLPYGDPYNAN
+113 FLPYGDPYNNNA
-124 GEQKQT
+124 QKRA

-137 LSDDNSADNSVDSI
+137 LSADNSGE
-151 DDNSADNSAESQ
+151 NSADNSADNADSADNI
-163 TAEAPNQV
+163 AENQPAED
-171 LNQAPDQASI
+171 LAQNPAQASS
-181 QMQSQTPNVVYK
+181 QNPLQTPNVVYK
-193 KRGFKAESKENSTIM
+193 KRGFRAESKENSTIT
-208 VAIVSSIISAIVC
+208 VAIVSSIVSAIVC
-221 VVVMAFVLTQGLIPI
+221 VVVMAFALTQGLIPI
-236 PGAGTLADVGAQSPS
+236 PGAGTLADVGAQSHS
-251 KGTAVVKGGQSPD
+251 KGTAVVKGGQAPD

-313 LQVTLSSGQIYKAK
+313 LQVTLSNGQIYKAK

-342 DGLPSS
+342 DGLPNSV
-348 IKPVDFA
+348 KPVDFA

-365 IMAIG
+365 VMAIG

-423 DASGKVIGINSSIA
+423 DAAGKVIGINSSIA

-456 SNLVKRVVNEIIK
+456 SNLVKRVVTEIIK
-469 YGSVKHVALGI
+469 HGSVKHVALGI
-480 MVKSVNVTQNN
+480 MVKSVNVTQNS

-503 PGAPAAKAG
+503 PGAPASKAG

-577 PRSLRKRGNKKPDSS
+577 PRSLRRRSNKKPDSS
-592 QNNSQKGSGGDSS
+592 QNKSQKGDGGDSS
-605 DDDDDPLDQLPR
+605 DDDDDPLNQLPR

>member
-19 GNASQG
+19 GNASQS

-33 ENHVEPEQIY
+33 ENHVESEQIY

-55 DVSDANNGD
+55 DASDANNGD
-64 VNKNSGDSNHSG
+64 ANKNSGDSNHSG

-95 ANSRDHA
+95 ANSRDYA

-124 GEQKQT
+124 GEQKRT

-163 TAEAPNQV
+163 PAEAPNQV
-171 LNQAPDQASI
+171 LNQAPDQASS
-181 QMQSQTPNVVYK
+181 QTPGQTPNVVYK

-313 LQVTLSSGQIYKAK
+313 LQVTLSNGQIYKAK

-456 SNLVKRVVNEIIK
+456 SNLVKRVVNEIIRN
-469 YGSVKHVALGI
+469 GSVKHVALGI

-592 QNNSQKGSGGDSS
+592 QNKSQKGSGGDSS

>member
-19 GNASQG
+19 GNASQS
-25 QSEPTSAQ
+25 QSEPMSAQ
-33 ENHVEPEQIY
+33 ENHVESEQIY

-55 DVSDANNGD
+55 DASDANNGD
-64 VNKNSGDSNHSG
+64 ANKNSGDSNHSV

-82 EQIGANGASVANS
+82 EQIGASSSSVANS
-95 ANSRDHA
+95 ANSRDYEK
-102 NSEYGNGLDNP
+102 SEYGNDLDNP

-137 LSDDNSADNSVDSI
+137 LSDDNSADNSVDSS

-163 TAEAPNQV
+163 PAEAPNQV
-171 LNQAPDQASI
+171 LNQAPG
-181 QMQSQTPNVVYK
+181 QMPGKTPNVVYK

-313 LQVTLSSGQIYKAK
+313 LQVTLSNGQIYKAK

-469 YGSVKHVALGI
+469 NGSVKHVALGI

-503 PGAPAAKAG
+503 PGAPAAKGG

-577 PRSLRKRGNKKPDSS
+577 PRSLRKRSNKKPDSS
-592 QNNSQKGSGGDSS
+592 DKKSQNGNGGDSS
-605 DDDDDPLDQLPR
+605 DDDDDTLDQLPR

>member
-7 DSKAYDSSEEHN
+7 DSKAYDSSEEQN
-19 GNASQG
+19 GNASQS

-33 ENHVEPEQIY
+33 ENHVNPEQIY

-55 DVSDANNGD
+55 DAGDANGD
-64 VNKNSGDSNHSG
+64 ANKNSGDSNNSG

-82 EQIGANGASVANS
+82 EQSGASGASVSNS
-95 ANSRDHA
+95 ANSRDYE
-102 NSEYGNGLDNP
+102 NSEYGNDLDTP

-124 GEQKQT
+124 GEQKRT

-137 LSDDNSADNSVDSI
+137 LGDDNSADNSVDG
-151 DDNSADNSAESQ
+151 SADSGDDNSAESQ
-163 TAEAPNQV
+163 PTEESNQAPNQ
-171 LNQAPDQASI
+171 AS
-181 QMQSQTPNVVYK
+181 SQNPNVVYK

-313 LQVTLSSGQIYKAK
+313 LQVTLSNGQIYKAK

-348 IKPVDFA
+348 VKPVDFA

-469 YGSVKHVALGI
+469 NGSVKHVALGI

-503 PGAPAAKAG
+503 PGAPAAKGG

-577 PRSLRKRGNKKPDSS
+577 PRSLRKRSNKKPDSS
-592 QNNSQKGSGGDSS
+592 DKKSQNGNGGDSS
-605 DDDDDPLDQLPR
+605 DDDDDTLDQLPR

>member
-19 GNASQG
+19 GNASQS

-33 ENHVEPEQIY
+33 ENHVESEQIY

-55 DVSDANNGD
+55 DASDANNGD
-64 VNKNSGDSNHSG
+64 ANKNSGDSNHSG

-82 EQIGANGASVANS
+82 EQIGASNASVANS
-95 ANSRDHA
+95 ANSRDYA
-102 NSEYGNGLDNP
+102 NSEYGNDLDNP

-124 GEQKQT
+124 GEQKRT

-137 LSDDNSADNSVDSI
+137 LSDDNSADNS
-151 DDNSADNSAESQ
+151 AESQ
-163 TAEAPNQV
+163 PAESPNQV
-171 LNQAPDQASI
+171 LSQTPG
-181 QMQSQTPNVVYK
+181 QTPNVVYK

-313 LQVTLSSGQIYKAK
+313 LQVTLSNGQIYKAK

-469 YGSVKHVALGI
+469 HGSVKHVALGI

-592 QNNSQKGSGGDSS
+592 QNKSQKGSGGDSS

>member
-19 GNASQG
+19 GNASQS

-55 DVSDANNGD
+55 DAGDANNGD
-64 VNKNSGDSNHSG
+64 ANKNSGDSNHSG

-82 EQIGANGASVANS
+82 EQIGANGANVANS
-95 ANSRDHA
+95 ANSRDYA

-124 GEQKQT
+124 GEQKRT

-137 LSDDNSADNSVDSI
+137 LSDDNSADSSVDSI
-151 DDNSADNSAESQ
+151 DDNSVDNSAESQ
-163 TAEAPNQV
+163 PAE
-171 LNQAPDQASI
+171 APDQASS
-181 QMQSQTPNVVYK
+181 QTPSQTPNVVYK
-193 KRGFKAESKENSTIM
+193 KRGFKAESKENSTII

-313 LQVTLSSGQIYKAK
+313 LQVTLSNGQIYKAK

-355 DSDALAVGQP
+355 DSDELAVGQP

-469 YGSVKHVALGI
+469 NGSVKHVALGI

-592 QNNSQKGSGGDSS
+592 DKKSQNGNGGDSS